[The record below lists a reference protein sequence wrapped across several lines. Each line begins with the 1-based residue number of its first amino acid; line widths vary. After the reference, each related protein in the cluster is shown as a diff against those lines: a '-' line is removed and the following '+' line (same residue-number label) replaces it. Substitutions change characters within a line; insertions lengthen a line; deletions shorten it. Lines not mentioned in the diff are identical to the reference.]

1 MKVKTL
7 ASAIVLGA
15 YGLLI
20 PIHSHAFGL
29 GKIAVHSALNEP
41 FKAEVPVM
49 ALRNDDSETLQVK
62 LASAQEFAK
71 AGIDRSYLLTQLKFE
86 IKKKNGQTIITVT
99 SDKPV
104 REPFLDFLL
113 IANTATD
120 RLIREYTALLDPP
133 TTVFNQTVPTSSK
146 QEQAGTQHAQ
156 VSQKPQPATATA
168 TTTTTYT
175 GWEGKTYQVKP
186 NETLSSIAK
195 KTRPDTSI
203 TIDQM
208 MMALLRKN
216 PRAFI
221 NQNIN
226 QLKAHVTLTI
236 PDREEI
242 TAMSKKQARA
252 AVLAQ
257 YKAWKRLGN
266 QTVVTAE
273 NDKPAQT
280 QATTST
286 TAETTAETTADVQ
299 QQENEAHLKLVV
311 PSRDDAQSNM
321 NEPALMGDKKL
332 TKLTEQL
339 TLAQETIES
348 QAQENKEIKARM
360 KLMEEQIQTLKR
372 LISLK
377 DSDLAKLQQTLHE
390 GKVRQDSLSEQ
401 TAASEADM
409 SEMPAQDMGT
419 ENASEADMSE
429 MPAQDMGTE
438 NASEADMSEMP
449 VQDMGTENASEAD
462 MSEMPVQ
469 DMGAENASEAQMSEM
484 PVQGMGAENA
494 SEAHQMESQEEYY
507 KRIIAMNR
515 AEEGE
520 TSTPDTINEDSSTA
534 ISANSMT
541 EQLPET
547 SLSSQHSDQPNTA
560 SDNTFFG
567 SILEK
572 VQLFYQRH
580 RLESLAAGGVAL
592 LALILLM
599 WRRRRDA
606 QEWEY
611 DDEQNT
617 ADSQPEVTPETT
629 EPVQA
634 QVSTDT
640 NSEDSNNTSP
650 SQDSHDPDTSAVLAA
665 YDTLESDLD
674 VQEQEQSEQQD
685 NTVPDLSDN
694 DIAKFDEA
702 KSSDNIDTLDV
713 SVDIE
718 RDESKLQEDLSEG
731 SVSKTATTDTLD
743 DDLLQFEIPPA
754 EDEISE
760 RQGADSAQSEDDV
773 GMPFELDKADIDS
786 IEEDVKPVIE
796 DAGQPESGEKI
807 TAKPIDLAEDL
818 DDEISL
824 DLSEFDDID
833 EVETKLDLASAYI
846 DMGDP
851 EGARSILDEVLNEGN
866 EDQKT
871 RATQLLETLS

>member
-7 ASAIVLGA
+7 TSAIVLGA

-41 FKAEVPVM
+41 FKAEIPVM

-113 IANTATD
+113 IANTATG

-133 TTVFNQTVPTSSK
+133 TTVFNQTGPVGSK
-146 QEQAGTQHAQ
+146 AVQPSTQHTQ
-156 VSQKPQPATATA
+156 VSQRPQPSTSTV
-168 TTTTTYT
+168 YT

-186 NETLSSIAK
+186 NETLSIIAK

-203 TIDQM
+203 TTNQM

-216 PRAFI
+216 PSAFI

-257 YKAWKRLGN
+257 YEAWKRLRN

-280 QATTST
+280 QATTS
-286 TAETTAETTADVQ
+286 TTADVQ

-311 PSRDDAQSNM
+311 PSRDDAQTNI

-332 TKLTEQL
+332 TKLAEQL

-390 GKVRQDSLSEQ
+390 GKALQDSL
-401 TAASEADM
+401 TDDAAASEAKM
-409 SEMPAQDMGT
+409 SEMPVQG
-419 ENASEADMSE
+419 
-429 MPAQDMGTE
+429 MGTE

-449 VQDMGTENASEAD
+449 VQDMAPEDDSEVQ

-469 DMGAENASEAQMSEM
+469 DMA
-484 PVQGMGAENA
+484 AENA

-515 AEEGE
+515 SEEGE

-547 SLSSQHSDQPNTA
+547 SSSSQHTDQP
-560 SDNTFFG
+560 NTFFG

-580 RLESLAAGGVAL
+580 RLESLAAGGAAL

-617 ADSQPEVTPETT
+617 ADSQPEATPETT

-634 QVSTDT
+634 QVNTAS

-685 NTVPDLSDN
+685 NTVLDLPDN

-718 RDESKLQEDLSEG
+718 RDESKLQEDLSKG
-731 SVSKTATTDTLD
+731 SVPKTATTDTLD

-754 EDEISE
+754 ENDTSE